1 MIVIIPQHS
10 QERDFTRGPGSE
22 IHPKF
27 TRRIMIFKD
36 YKEITNLESG
46 GVVDCA
52 SGPSPGYEGLRIGDR
67 QLVGVCL

>member
-1 MIVIIPQHS
+1 
-10 QERDFTRGPGSE
+10 
-22 IHPKF
+22 
-27 TRRIMIFKD
+27 MIFKD